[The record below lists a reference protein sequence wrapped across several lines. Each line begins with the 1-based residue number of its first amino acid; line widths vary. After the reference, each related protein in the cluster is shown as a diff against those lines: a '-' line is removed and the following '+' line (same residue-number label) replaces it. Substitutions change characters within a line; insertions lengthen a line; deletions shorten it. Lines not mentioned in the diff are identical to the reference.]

1 MIHRYIND
9 ILKNKIAEILDN
21 PIALDDLFKRNYELV
36 SEEQAAIKEY
46 FANNGLDVLNGYPR
60 KEPKAPT
67 VYIILGDESESEH
80 VVGDDGG
87 FIGDDENDQDYGK
100 EINTSFWD
108 HAYRLLIIT
117 EHPDVTAYY
126 YEIVKY
132 IMADGQDLLSED
144 GCFEFHMSGN
154 DLAPDGRYIPEHLFV
169 RQLIFK
175 CRREF
180 QLIVRDGPT
189 RAGLSVEGLHVD
201 SSGSPS
207 DVGNVDTNVSV
218 YVESE

>member
-9 ILKNKIAEILDN
+9 LLKDSIAAILAN
-21 PIALDDLFKRNYELV
+21 PVILDDLFQENYELV
-36 SEEQAAIKEY
+36 SDESDAIKQY
-46 FANNGLDVLNGYPR
+46 FADKGLNVINGYPR
-60 KEPKAPT
+60 QNTDFPS
-67 VYIILGDESESEH
+67 VCIILGDEAENEH
-80 VVGDDGG
+80 IMGDDAG
-87 FIGDDENDQDYGK
+87 FIDDETDPNYGM
-100 EINTSFWD
+100 ELNSSFWD

-132 IMADGQDLLSED
+132 IMADGQDSLGND
-144 GCFEFHMSGN
+144 GCFAFHMSGN
-154 DLAPDGRYIPEHLFV
+154 DLAPDGRYLPEHLFA

-180 QLIVRDGPT
+180 QLIVRDGPIRT
-189 RAGLSVEGLHVD
+189 GLSTEGIHVD

-207 DVGNVDTNVSV
+207 DVGSVKTNVTP